1 MLPFKK
7 IGCYSLLLSGL
18 FLLLSSCSKKSDT
31 KDVAP
36 HEVDY
41 SKYPW
46 IASLVSSQDTI
57 QIKNNELYVT
67 IAPRDFSNPNL
78 TVSALNRFKT
88 VTGDFE
94 LSTDYEKVTNFFLL
108 VHNDDKDKNATI
120 TVSNVSSAV
129 TWGES
134 YELESS
140 NDLENSTSGT
150 LTVKRTGQ
158 TLKVTIVK
166 NYISGSVPA
175 QKTHEVSCANFF
187 DGKTYFTFSGISF
200 NTIPAS
206 LTMKRF
212 SLTDNSGQTII
223 DNFSHSDSLYV
234 DRQY

>member
-1 MLPFKK
+1 M
-7 IGCYSLLLSGL
+7 
-18 FLLLSSCSKKSDT
+18 
-31 KDVAP
+31 
-36 HEVDY
+36 
-41 SKYPW
+41 
-46 IASLVSSQDTI
+46 
-57 QIKNNELYVT
+57 T
-67 IAPRDFSNPNL
+67 IAPRDLSSSNL
-78 TVSALNRFKT
+78 TVSAVNRFKT

-94 LSTDYEKVTNFFLL
+94 LSADYEKVTNFLL
-108 VHNDDKDKNATI
+108 SVHNDEKDKDATI

-140 NDLENSTSGT
+140 NDFENSTSGT

-166 NYISGSVPA
+166 NYTSGSVPA

-187 DGKTYFTFSGISF
+187 DGKTYFTFTGISF
-200 NTIPAS
+200 GPAPAS